1 MQNTELSSM
10 PALNGFWAKD
20 LKASSQFKRDVVDG
34 VAYNV
39 ATIKKSVLT
48 AQKSGELI
56 IDPMELKCN
65 IRTQNKKNN
74 RDPFANIFGRNY
86 QVQEELIR
94 SKSITITVTDLP
106 NPPYNFNGAVG
117 DMSLKS
123 EVDNTS
129 ISANDAITYKITITG
144 TGNIELI
151 KPLAIQFPEDFE
163 VYDPKITDKIFE
175 GGQKRSVK
183 TFEYL
188 LIPRYKGEYAIPSAN
203 LIIYNPKSKKYKTKK
218 SNSHKLN
225 IGTSKNNEQEIN
237 GTNQQT
243 VESTQQDINYI
254 FTNTTLQEIGERAM
268 SKNLFYLLF
277 FLPIVLLILLWVY
290 LKTTGETDTNSKD
303 WKNKKANKIALK
315 RLKTAQNCIKN
326 NDFDGFFEEIEKSL
340 WGYFADKFKIQI
352 AELSKETISI
362 HFNSSAINTEIE
374 GQFIALLDECEFAR
388 YAPASNKNAQMDA
401 FLEKAKNIIIEVETA
416 LK

>member
-1 MQNTELSSM
+1 M

-48 AQKSGELI
+48 AQKSGELS
-56 IDPMELKCN
+56 IDQMELKCS
-65 IRTQNKKNN
+65 IRIQNKRNN
-74 RDPFANIFGRNY
+74 RNLFFGGNY

-94 SKSITITVTDLP
+94 SKPITITVSDLP
-106 NPPYNFNGAVG
+106 SPPYNFNGAVG
-117 DMSLKS
+117 NMSIKS
-123 EVDNTS
+123 EADNTS

-175 GGQKRSVK
+175 GGRQRSIK
-183 TFEYL
+183 TFEYV
-188 LIPRYKGEYAIPSAN
+188 LIPRYKGEYTIPSVN
-203 LIIYNPKSKKYKTKK
+203 LIVYNPKNNTYETKK
-218 SNSHKLN
+218 TNSHKLG
-225 IGTSKNNEQEIN
+225 IGTSKNNEDETN

-243 VESTQQDINYI
+243 VKSTQQDINYI
-254 FTNTTLQEIGERAM
+254 FTNTTFQEIGKRAM
-268 SKNLFYLLF
+268 SKKAFYTLF
-277 FLPIVLLILLWVY
+277 FLPILLLILLWIY
-290 LKTTGETDTNSKD
+290 IKTVGKTDTNSKD

-315 RLKTAQNCIKN
+315 RLKTAKNCIEN

-374 GQFIALLDECEFAR
+374 SQFIALLDECEFAR

-401 FLEKAKNIIIEVETA
+401 FLEKAKNIIIKVEIA